1 MLGIPRNY
9 ANEGRSAEQVEEWHR
24 QREGVMIKKIME
36 KKRDTESFIV
46 ICGFDHLKPLTELLG
61 EACGGCGV
69 RGLSTA

>member
-1 MLGIPRNY
+1 
-9 ANEGRSAEQVEEWHR
+9 
-24 QREGVMIKKIME
+24 MIKKIME